1 MVSGRQIATSK
12 AEERRQKLVHIRRRR
27 RIQVVA
33 AVVIVFAIIISSI
46 QLYRSGLFNIKKI
59 IVSGNKSVV
68 AGKVIEA
75 CNIGENDNIISFST
89 AKLRQKLL
97 KNPWVKE
104 VSVTRALPDTLR
116 VQIIERVPVA
126 IISHGS
132 KFYLVDDDFFII
144 SELQY
149 ADGAKVPTITDLPV
163 ERISVGDRLMDE
175 SLKNAIDCLKSM
187 DSSLAKTITLLSAS
201 SVDKLSLYNK
211 DNIEILY
218 GEANQVD
225 EKNKVIKTILSK
237 QGKQVVFID
246 IRSYPRTDPVLKR
259 IDTVP

>member
-1 MVSGRQIATSK
+1 MVSGREIATSK
-12 AEERRQKLVHIRRRR
+12 AEERRQKLVLIRRRR

-33 AVVIVFAIIISSI
+33 ALIIIFAVIVSSI
-46 QLYRSGLFNIKKI
+46 QLYRSGLFNIKRV
-59 IVSGNKSVV
+59 IVFGNKSV
-68 AGKVIEA
+68 ATESIIEA
-75 CNIGENDNIISFST
+75 CGIDGNDNIISFST
-89 AKLRQKLL
+89 TKLRQKLL
-97 KNPWVKE
+97 KNSWIKE
-104 VSVTRALPDTLR
+104 VSATRALPDTLR
-116 VQIIERVPVA
+116 VQITERIPVA

-132 KFYLVDDDFFII
+132 KFYLVDDNSFII

-163 ERISVGDRLMDE
+163 ERISVGGRLMDE
-175 SLKNAIDCLKSM
+175 SLSNAIDCLKSM
-187 DSSLAKTITLLSAS
+187 DPSLAKTITLLSAS

-211 DNIEILY
+211 DNVEILY

-225 EKNKVIKTILSK
+225 EKNKVIKTILSN
-237 QGKQVVFID
+237 QGKQVFHID